1 VFESSDPA
9 TKTINPT
16 DSRFFWMAMYVQ
28 PLLWI
33 ALAILAIVK
42 LEFIWL
48 TLVGEYF
55 SVPSKLD
62 IA

>member
-1 VFESSDPA
+1 
-9 TKTINPT
+9 
-16 DSRFFWMAMYVQ
+16 MAMYVQ

-48 TLVGEYF
+48 TLVGECF
-55 SVPSKLD
+55 SASSKLD
-62 IA
+62 VA